1 MKYEGTFHQAH
12 QQPLSD
18 EDEEECSYDKIESL
32 PLPQQQLNSSPPR
45 GQDLWKTG
53 QQVSSL
59 PFMDSDSSS
68 SESEVDNFHASN
80 MSSQPLNYYPP
91 AVEPQIQYMQQP
103 RVEQYR
109 ESGSNTDSEENEQTY
124 LQDKE
129 MSSSS

>member
-12 QQPLSD
+12 QQPLSG
-18 EDEEECSYDKIESL
+18 EDEEECSYDNIEPL
-32 PLPQQQLNSSPPR
+32 PLPQQQLSSSPPR

-59 PFMDSDSSS
+59 PISESDSSSSS

-80 MSSQPLNYYPP
+80 MSSQPVNYEPP

-103 RVEQYR
+103 RVEQ
-109 ESGSNTDSEENEQTY
+109 
-124 LQDKE
+124 
-129 MSSSS
+129 